1 MDKHVG
7 LPRPPFPYVDGTPAA
22 LGLRDGLLVLLACA
36 VAFAALVW
44 LPRWMPGVP
53 GSWAGALAF
62 VGLQLAGL
70 RVAVGPAWR
79 ALFRRPRM
87 RDLLI
92 ALACVPLAFAL
103 PAVVALGVVGNA
115 NLSANAI
122 IQNAGDLPVP
132 QIVNLFAV
140 SGIQLLGEELITILP
155 LLVLMAALHRA
166 RLRPWLVVG
175 IAWVATALM
184 FGALHLPTY
193 HWHVGQ
199 ALLVIGAARLVLTGV
214 YLLTRNLWASTLAHV
229 VNDWWF
235 LALAIA
241 MTRTPATAG

>member
-7 LPRPPFPYVDGTPAA
+7 RPRPPFPYVDGTPAA

-44 LPRWMPGVP
+44 LPRWMPGLP

-122 IQNAGDLPVP
+122 IQKPARWRTCERVRRVRPVWIGTGAVIADTNAP
-132 QIVNLFAV
+132 
-140 SGIQLLGEELITILP
+140 ST
-155 LLVLMAALHRA
+155 A
-166 RLRPWLVVG
+166 R
-175 IAWVATALM
+175 
-184 FGALHLPTY
+184 
-193 HWHVGQ
+193 
-199 ALLVIGAARLVLTGV
+199 
-214 YLLTRNLWASTLAHV
+214 
-229 VNDWWF
+229 D
-235 LALAIA
+235 
-241 MTRTPATAG
+241 